1 MYSTLKSGTLDN
13 RKNLNDGSLNDFES
27 FKEYQQYLLSKN
39 KASVL
44 KLEVKI
50 QVVRYYQLRRFKF
63 CKVHIFWEG
72 HKILRNLPLTFD
84 CMYCSQK

>member
-27 FKEYQQYLLSKN
+27 FKGYQQYLLSKN

-50 QVVRYYQLRRFKF
+50 QVVRYYQLGGHSTTKWTEFCRF
-63 CKVHIFWEG
+63 
-72 HKILRNLPLTFD
+72 
-84 CMYCSQK
+84 